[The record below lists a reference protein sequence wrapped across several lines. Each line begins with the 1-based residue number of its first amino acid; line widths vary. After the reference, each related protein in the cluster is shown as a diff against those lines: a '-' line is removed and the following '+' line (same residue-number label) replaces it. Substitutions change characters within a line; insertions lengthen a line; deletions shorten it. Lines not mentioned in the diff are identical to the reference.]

1 MSTRFSRF
9 GRDEDGNVVIM
20 FGLSLFTIIG
30 TIGGAVDVGRSIT
43 AFTAMQDVAD
53 YTALN
58 LAATAANDVRDGTS
72 FTSSA
77 TTNLQAQALS
87 VAQTRAAELGASN
100 VTVRANWAT
109 ASDKSLT
116 LTVTAQTTYSSI
128 FLSAVPGLPTSFT
141 ISGSATARSYQQN
154 ATETAAKPSKVDLS
168 YEAADYN
175 QVWVYCYD
183 KNWATTNYGNGK
195 SARTSDEG
203 TAKATMSGNL
213 SFTKQMATN
222 MNTKGRADF
231 TLIADN
237 GGSLLTF
244 SMPTCATNETIS
256 YALYNSR
263 NNRTTPSNW
272 SKNYTS
278 CGTSLSQT
286 GKTCYQWYTDTL
298 RSDSGVESYATSPYQ
313 LETILCDDANC
324 NTTTGGGV
332 NGPNAD
338 YHLTTRQTNRAPIQ
352 ATGCQAG
359 KYMYFGWED
368 RPPQNQG
375 GNGTGAPYAD
385 GVSDPGGDRDYD
397 DIRIIVNCP
406 QYSYTPGARS
416 VSLVK

>member
-1 MSTRFSRF
+1 MRAPVARMRFSRS
-9 GRDEDGNVVIM
+9 EDGNVVLT
-20 FGLSLFTIIG
+20 FGLTLFSLVAML
-30 TIGGAVDVGRSIT
+30 GGAVDLGRAIST
-43 AFTAMQDVAD
+43 FTAMQSTAD
-53 YTALN
+53 YAALT
-58 LAATAANDVRDGTS
+58 LAVTAANDVRDTTTLAPG
-72 FTSSA
+72 A
-77 TTNLQAQALS
+77 TTNLQSQALA
-87 VAQTRAAELGASN
+87 VAQKQASQLGAGS
-100 VTVRANWAT
+100 V
-109 ASDKSLT
+109 
-116 LTVTAQTTYSSI
+116 TVTAVWQNATDIKVTASAVYPTVL
-128 FLSAVPGLPTSFT
+128 LSAVPGLPSS
-141 ISGSATARSYQQN
+141 ISVSASATARSNVQI
-154 ATETAAKPSKVDLS
+154 ERAAKPSKVDLS

-298 RSDSGVESYATSPYQ
+298 RNDSGIESYATSPYQ
-313 LETILCDDANC
+313 LETILCDDASCSTVTSGDANPSGASYYI
-324 NTTTGGGV
+324 N
-332 NGPNAD
+332 NRQANRIPN
-338 YHLTTRQTNRAPIQ
+338 Q
-352 ATGCQAG
+352 AKGCQAG

-375 GNGTGAPYAD
+375 GNGAGLPYAN

-397 DIRIIVNCP
+397 DIRLIVNCP
-406 QYSYTPGARS
+406 QFIPGSRS
-416 VSLVK
+416 VSIIK